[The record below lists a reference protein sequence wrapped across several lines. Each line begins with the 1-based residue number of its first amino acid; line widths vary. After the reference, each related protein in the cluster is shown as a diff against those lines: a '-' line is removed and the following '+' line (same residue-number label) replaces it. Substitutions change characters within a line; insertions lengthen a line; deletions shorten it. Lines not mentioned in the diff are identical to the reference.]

1 MTHTKEVPVD
11 KPEHDD
17 DMVIDTSKMSEGKRA
32 ALEVA
37 EASRETQWRQP
48 SFCSEMFMG
57 RWRGD
62 LMFPFPVQPEADKAE
77 GDVHI
82 GRIRDFLK
90 AHLDPDEVDRTHEIP
105 DEVMEGLARLGVF
118 ALKVP
123 KEYGGLGLSQV
134 NYNRIMM
141 MIASYC
147 GSTAVLASAHQ
158 SIGVPQ
164 PLKLFGTEEQKKKY
178 FPWFVDGKISA
189 FALTEP
195 DVGSD
200 PARMVTEAKLAEDG
214 THYILNGAKQWCT
227 NSPVAAVFV
236 VMAKTAPKI
245 IKGKE
250 RSQITAFIVERD
262 MPGVEVVQR
271 CDFMGLNGM
280 QNGNLKFT
288 DVKVPV
294 GNRIGEEGRG
304 LKLALDTLN
313 IGRLTLPAAC
323 TGLGKQCLSIA
334 RRWGNERVQ
343 WGQPIGQHEA
353 GREKIAFIAS
363 TTFAMEALTMLT
375 SRYVDLKNMDIRL
388 EAAMAKYFCTE
399 YGWRIVHET
408 LQFRG
413 GRGYETAASL
423 KKRGEAPYPVERMMR
438 DARIN
443 TIIEGSSEI
452 MRLFLAREAMDPH
465 LRMAGPLLKPGTPV
479 GKKISVSFKL
489 LGFYAL
495 WYPRQWLSLPPMRLP
510 EGAGPLVRHIRYAN
524 RTAHRLARGL
534 LHAMARYGP
543 TLDRR
548 QIVLGHLMDIG
559 TELFTMSATCSYA
572 LAGKDKPEGAMSIE
586 LADLFCRQAA
596 RRIRAHFAALRC
608 NDNRAIDQVA
618 KQVSAGEAR
627 WLEDGIIWIGPDEY
641 NDGSE

>member
-1 MTHTKEVPVD
+1 MD
-11 KPEHDD
+11 KHEHDD
-17 DMVIDTSKMSEGKRA
+17 EMVIDTSKMSEGKRA

-37 EASRETQWRQP
+37 ESSRETTWSQP

-57 RWRGD
+57 RWRED
-62 LMFPFPVQPEADKAE
+62 LMYPFPLQPDEDRAE

-82 GRIRDFLK
+82 ERIRKFLEE
-90 AHLDPDEVDRTHEIP
+90 HLDPDEVDRTRQIP
-105 DEVMEGLARLGVF
+105 EEAINGLAKLGVF

-178 FPWFVDGKISA
+178 FPWFVDGRISA

-200 PARMVTEAKLAEDG
+200 PARMTTEATLSEDG

-227 NSPVAAVFV
+227 NSPVADVFV
-236 VMAKTAPKI
+236 VMAKTAPKM

-250 RSQITAFIVERD
+250 RQQITAFIVERT
-262 MPGVEVVQR
+262 MTGVEVVQR

-294 GNRIGEEGRG
+294 ENRIGDEGRG

-334 RRWGNERVQ
+334 RRWGNDRVQ

-353 GREKIAFIAS
+353 GREKLAFIAS
-363 TTFAMEALTMLT
+363 TTYAMEALTMLT
-375 SRYVDLKNMDIRL
+375 SRYVDLKSMDIRL

-399 YGWRIVHET
+399 YGWQIVDQT
-408 LQFRG
+408 LQMRG
-413 GRGYETAASL
+413 GRGYETANSL
-423 KKRGEAPYPVERMMR
+423 KARGEVPYPVERLMR

-465 LRMAGPLLKPGTPV
+465 LQMAGPLLKPGTPV
-479 GKKISVSFKL
+479 GKKIATSAKL
-489 LGFYAL
+489 LGFYAV
-495 WYPRQWLSLPPMRLP
+495 WYPRQWLSLRPMTLP
-510 EGAGPLVRHIRYAN
+510 SGAGPLLKHIRYAN
-524 RTAHRLARGL
+524 RTSHKLARGL
-534 LHAMARYGP
+534 LHAMARFGP

-559 TELFTMSATCSYA
+559 TELFAISATCSYA
-572 LAGKDKPEGAMSIE
+572 LAGQDQSEGPTAIE
-586 LADLFCRQAA
+586 LADLFSKQAA
-596 RRIRAHFAALRC
+596 RRIKAHFAALHR
-608 NDNRAIDQVA
+608 NDNRDIDRVA
-618 KQVSAGEAR
+618 KKVSAGEAK
-627 WLEDGIIWIGPDEY
+627 WLEEGIVWIGPKE
-641 NDGSE
+641 

>member
-1 MTHTKEVPVD
+1 MD
-11 KPEHDD
+11 KHEHDD
-17 DMVIDTSKMSEGKRA
+17 EMVIDTSKMSEGKRA
-32 ALEVA
+32 ALEVT
-37 EASRETQWRQP
+37 EASRETRWQQP

-57 RWRGD
+57 RWRAD
-62 LMFPFPVQPEADKAE
+62 LMYPFPLQPADDQAE
-77 GDVHI
+77 GDLHI
-82 GRIRDFLK
+82 KRIRGFLE
-90 AHLDPDEVDRTHEIP
+90 AHLDPDEVDRTRTIP
-105 DEVMEGLARLGVF
+105 DDVMEGLARLGVF

-123 KEYGGLGLSQV
+123 KEYGGLGLSQM

-178 FPWFVDGKISA
+178 FPWFVEGKISA

-200 PARMVTEAKLAEDG
+200 PARMSTEAKLSEDG
-214 THYILNGAKQWCT
+214 THYILNGVKQWCT
-227 NSPVAAVFV
+227 NSPVADVFV
-236 VMAKTAPKI
+236 VMAKTAPKM

-250 RSQITAFIVERD
+250 RSQITAFIVERS

-294 GNRIGEEGRG
+294 ENRIGEEGRG

-323 TGLGKQCLSIA
+323 TGLGKQCLSIV

-343 WGQPIGQHEA
+343 WGQPIGHHEA

-399 YGWRIVHET
+399 YGWKIVDQT
-408 LQFRG
+408 LQLRG
-413 GRGYETAASL
+413 GRGYETADSL
-423 KKRGEAPYPVERMMR
+423 KARGEVPYPVERIMR

-465 LRMAGPLLKPGTPV
+465 LRMAGPLLKPGTPA
-479 GKKISVSFKL
+479 GKKISASFKL
-489 LGFYAL
+489 LGFYSL
-495 WYPRQWLSLPPMRLP
+495 WYPRQWLNLQPLNLPA
-510 EGAGPLVRHIRYAN
+510 GAGPLMRHIRYAS
-524 RTAHRLARGL
+524 RTSHKLARGL
-534 LHAMARYGP
+534 LHAMVRYGP

-596 RRIRAHFAALRC
+596 RRIKGHFAALRH
-608 NDNRAIDQVA
+608 NDNLDIDKVA
-618 KQVSAGEAR
+618 KKVSAGDAR
-627 WLEDGIIWIGPDEY
+627 WLEAGIVWIGPDE
-641 NDGSE
+641 

>member
-1 MTHTKEVPVD
+1 MD
-11 KPEHDD
+11 KHEHDD
-17 DMVIDTSKMSEGKRA
+17 EMVIDTSKMSEGKRA

-37 EASRETQWRQP
+37 ESSRETTWSQP

-57 RWRGD
+57 RWRED
-62 LMFPFPVQPEADKAE
+62 LMYPFPLQPDEDRAE

-82 GRIRDFLK
+82 ERIRKFLEE
-90 AHLDPDEVDRTHEIP
+90 HLDPDEVDRTRQIP
-105 DEVMEGLARLGVF
+105 EEAINGLAKLGVF

-178 FPWFVDGKISA
+178 FPWFVDGRISA

-200 PARMVTEAKLAEDG
+200 PARMTTEATLSEDG

-227 NSPVAAVFV
+227 NSPVADVFV
-236 VMAKTAPKI
+236 VMAKTAPKM

-250 RSQITAFIVERD
+250 RQQITAFIVERT

-294 GNRIGEEGRG
+294 ENRIGDEGRG

-334 RRWGNERVQ
+334 RRWGNDRVQ

-353 GREKIAFIAS
+353 GREKLAFIAS
-363 TTFAMEALTMLT
+363 TTYAMEALTMLT
-375 SRYVDLKNMDIRL
+375 SRYVDLKSMDIRL

-399 YGWRIVHET
+399 YGWQIVDQT
-408 LQFRG
+408 LQMRG
-413 GRGYETAASL
+413 GRGYETANSL
-423 KKRGEAPYPVERMMR
+423 KARGEVPYPVERLMR

-465 LRMAGPLLKPGTPV
+465 LQMAGPLLKPGTPV
-479 GKKISVSFKL
+479 GKKIATSAKL
-489 LGFYAL
+489 LGFYAV
-495 WYPRQWLSLPPMRLP
+495 WYPRQWLSLRPMTLP
-510 EGAGPLVRHIRYAN
+510 SGAGPLLKHIRYAN
-524 RTAHRLARGL
+524 RTSHKLARGL
-534 LHAMARYGP
+534 LHAMARFGP

-559 TELFTMSATCSYA
+559 TELFAISATCSYA
-572 LAGKDKPEGAMSIE
+572 LAGQDQSEGPTAIE
-586 LADLFCRQAA
+586 LADLFSKQAA
-596 RRIRAHFAALRC
+596 RRIKAHFAALHR
-608 NDNRAIDQVA
+608 NDNRDIDRVA
-618 KQVSAGEAR
+618 KKVSAGEAK
-627 WLEDGIIWIGPDEY
+627 WLEEGIVWIGPKE
-641 NDGSE
+641 

>member
-1 MTHTKEVPVD
+1 MDRH
-11 KPEHDD
+11 EHDD

-37 EASRETQWRQP
+37 EASRETQWSQP

-57 RWRGD
+57 RWRSD
-62 LMFPFPVQPEADKAE
+62 LVHPFPLQPEEDKAE
-77 GDVHI
+77 GDVHLE
-82 GRIRDFLK
+82 RIRTFLA
-90 AHLDPDEVDRTHEIP
+90 AHLDPDEVDLTHEIP
-105 DEVMEGLARLGVF
+105 DAVMQGLAKLGVF

-178 FPWFVDGKISA
+178 FPWFVEGRISA

-200 PARMVTEAKLAEDG
+200 PARMTTEAKLSADG

-227 NSPVAAVFV
+227 NSPVADVLV

-250 RSQITAFIVERD
+250 RQQITAFIVERT

-294 GNRIGEEGRG
+294 ENRIGEEGRG

-334 RRWGNERVQ
+334 RRWGNDRVQ
-343 WGQPIGQHEA
+343 WGQPIGHHEA
-353 GREKIAFIAS
+353 GREKLAFIAS
-363 TTFAMEALTMLT
+363 TTYAMEALTMLT

-399 YGWRIVHET
+399 YGWKIVDQT
-408 LQFRG
+408 LQLRG

-423 KKRGEAPYPVERMMR
+423 KARGEVPYPVERIMR

-465 LRMAGPLLKPGTPV
+465 LRIAGPLLKPGTPT
-479 GKKISVSFKL
+479 GKKIGTSFKV

-495 WYPRQWLSLPPMRLP
+495 WYPRQWLSLQPIRVPA
-510 EGAGPLVRHIRYAN
+510 GAGPLIRHIRYAN
-524 RTAHRLARGL
+524 RTSHKLARGL

-559 TELFTMSATCSYA
+559 TELFAISAVCSYA
-572 LAGKDKPEGAMSIE
+572 LACKDQPGGATGID
-586 LADLFCRQAA
+586 LADLFSRQAA
-596 RRIRAHFAALRC
+596 RRIKSHFSALRC
-608 NDNRAIDQVA
+608 NDNRHIDQVA
-618 KQVSAGEAR
+618 KKVSSGEFK
-627 WLEDGIIWIGPDEY
+627 WLEEGIVWIGPAE
-641 NDGSE
+641 

>member
-1 MTHTKEVPVD
+1 MS

-17 DMVIDTSKMSEGKRA
+17 GMVIDTSKMSEGKRA

-37 EASRETQWRQP
+37 EASRQTTWSQP

-62 LMFPFPVQPEADKAE
+62 LMYPFPLQPEDDKAA
-77 GDVHI
+77 GDVHLE
-82 GRIRDFLK
+82 RIRTYLK
-90 AHLDPDEVDRTHEIP
+90 DHLDPDEVDRTRQIP
-105 DEVMEGLARLGVF
+105 DEVMSGLAKLGVF

-123 KEYGGLGLSQV
+123 REYGGLGLSQV

-164 PLKLFGTEEQKKKY
+164 PLKMFGSDEQKSKY

-200 PARMVTEAKLAEDG
+200 PARMTTEARISEDG
-214 THYILNGAKQWCT
+214 THYMLNGIKQWCT
-227 NSPVAAVFV
+227 NSPVADVFV
-236 VMAKTAPKI
+236 VMAKTAPKM

-250 RSQITAFIVERD
+250 RQQITAFIVEKS

-288 DVKVPV
+288 DVRVPV
-294 GNRIGEEGRG
+294 ENRIGDEGRG

-353 GREKIAFIAS
+353 GREKLAFIAS
-363 TTFAMEALTMLT
+363 TTYAMEALTLLT
-375 SRYVDLKNMDIRL
+375 SRYVDEQNMDIRL

-399 YGWRIVHET
+399 YGWQIVDQT

-413 GRGYETAASL
+413 GRGYEKADSL
-423 KKRGEAPYPVERMMR
+423 KARGEVPYPVERLMR

-465 LRMAGPLLKPGTPV
+465 LRMAGPLMKPGTPM
-479 GKKISVSFKL
+479 GRKISTAFKL

-495 WYPRQWLSLPPMRLP
+495 WYPRQWFCLQPMRLP
-510 EGAGPLVRHIRYAN
+510 AGSGPLLKHVRYAS
-524 RTAHRLARGL
+524 RTSHKLARGL

-559 TELFTMSATCSYA
+559 TELFAVSAVCSYA
-572 LAGKDKPEGAMSIE
+572 LAERDETERAAAIE
-586 LADLFCRQAA
+586 LADLFSKQAA
-596 RRIRAHFAALRC
+596 RRIKAHFAALHC
-608 NDNRAIDQVA
+608 NDNRAIDLVA
-618 KQVSAGEAR
+618 KKVSAGAVK
-627 WLEDGIIWIGPDEY
+627 WLEKGIVWIGPDE
-641 NDGSE
+641 

>member
-1 MTHTKEVPVD
+1 MTKKEHED
-11 KPEHDD
+11 Q
-17 DMVIDTSKMSEGKRA
+17 MIIDTSNMSEGKRA

-37 EASRETQWRQP
+37 EASRESRWKFP
-48 SFCSEMFMG
+48 SFGSEMFMG
-57 RWRGD
+57 NWRGD
-62 LMFPFPVQPEADKAE
+62 LLYPFPAQPTDDKAE
-77 GDVHI
+77 GDIHLQ
-82 GRIRDFLK
+82 GIREFLENN
-90 AHLDPDEVDRTHEIP
+90 LDPDEVDRTRTIP
-105 DEVMEGLARLGVF
+105 DEVMQGLAKLGVF

-147 GSTAVLASAHQ
+147 GSTTVLASAHQ

-164 PLKLFGTEEQKKKY
+164 PLKLFGTEEQKKNY
-178 FPWFVDGKISA
+178 FPRFVDGAISA

-200 PARMVTEAKLAEDG
+200 PAQMRTEAKLSEDG

-227 NSPVAAVFV
+227 NSPVADVLV

-245 IKGKE
+245 VRGRE
-250 RSQITAFIVERD
+250 RPQVTAFIVECN

-288 DVKVPV
+288 DVRIPV
-294 GNRIGEEGRG
+294 ENRIGDEGRG

-313 IGRLTLPAAC
+313 VGRLTLPAGC
-323 TGLGKQCLSIA
+323 TGMAKQCLSIA
-334 RRWGNERVQ
+334 RRWGNMREQ
-343 WGQPIGQHEA
+343 WGQPVGHHEA

-375 SRYVDLKNMDIRL
+375 SRYADMKEVDIRL
-388 EAAMAKYFCTE
+388 EAAMAKYFCSE
-399 YGWRIVHET
+399 SGWRIVHET
-408 LQFRG
+408 LQLRG
-413 GRGYETAASL
+413 GRGYETADSL
-423 KKRGEAPYPVERMMR
+423 KERGEVPYPVERMMR

-443 TIIEGSSEI
+443 TIIEGTSEI

-465 LRMAGPLLKPGTPV
+465 LKRAANLLKENIPTGRKVGTA
-479 GKKISVSFKL
+479 FCL
-489 LGFYAL
+489 LGFYAV
-495 WYPRQWLSLPPMRLP
+495 WYPRQWLSLFSTTLPKGTGRL
-510 EGAGPLVRHIRYAN
+510 ARHFRYLS
-524 RTAHRLARGL
+524 RTSHRLARAL

-559 TELFTMSATCSYA
+559 TELFAMSATCSYA
-572 LAGKDKPEGAMSIE
+572 LSRKVKLGEATPVE
-586 LADLFCRQAA
+586 LADLFCRQAE
-596 RRIRAHFAALRC
+596 RRIKAHFLALRS
-608 NDNRAIDQVA
+608 NDNRSIDALA
-618 KQVSAGEAR
+618 KRVSAGDAR
-627 WLEDGIIWIGPDEY
+627 WLEDGIIWIGPE
-641 NDGSE
+641 G

>member
-1 MTHTKEVPVD
+1 MDTR
-11 KPEHDD
+11 EHDD
-17 DMVIDTSKMSEGKRA
+17 EMVIDTSKMSAGKAA

-37 EASRETQWRQP
+37 EASRETQWRHP

-57 RWRGD
+57 RWRAD
-62 LMFPFPVQPEADKAE
+62 LVHPFPVQPEGDKAE

-82 GRIRDFLK
+82 RKIREFME
-90 AHLDPDEVDRTHEIP
+90 AHLDPDEVDRTREIP
-105 DEVMEGLARLGVF
+105 DEVVSGLAKLGVF

-123 KEYGGLGLSQV
+123 REFGGLGLSQV

-164 PLKLFGTEEQKKKY
+164 PLKLFGTDEQKKKY
-178 FPWFVDGKISA
+178 FPWFVEGAISA

-195 DVGSD
+195 EVGSD
-200 PARMVTEAKLAEDG
+200 PARMKTEAVLSADG
-214 THYILNGAKQWCT
+214 THYVLNGAKQWCT
-227 NSPVAAVFV
+227 NSPVADVFV

-245 IKGKE
+245 VRGRE
-250 RSQITAFIVERD
+250 RPQVTAFIVERG

-280 QNGNLKFT
+280 QNGNLRFT
-288 DVKVPV
+288 DVRVPA
-294 GNRIGEEGRG
+294 GNRLGEEGRG

-323 TGLGKQCLSIA
+323 TGMGKQCLSIV
-334 RRWGNERVQ
+334 RRWGNMREQ
-343 WGQPIGQHEA
+343 WGQPVGHHEA

-363 TTFAMEALTMLT
+363 TTFAMEAMTMLT
-375 SRYVDLKNMDIRL
+375 SRYADLHNVDIRL

-399 YGWRIVHET
+399 AGWRIVHET
-408 LQFRG
+408 LQLRG
-413 GRGYETAASL
+413 GRGYEKAASL
-423 KKRGEAPYPVERMMR
+423 AARGEIPWPVERMMR

-443 TIIEGSSEI
+443 TIIEGTSEI

-465 LRMAGPLLKPGTPV
+465 LRMAADLLKKGVPASRKVATA
-479 GKKISVSFKL
+479 FKL
-489 LGFYAL
+489 LGFYAV
-495 WYPRQWLSLPPMRLP
+495 WYPRQWLNLQPRQLPRD
-510 EGAGPLVRHIRYAN
+510 AGPLLRHFRYAA
-524 RTAHRLARGL
+524 RTARRLARAL

-543 TLDRR
+543 SLDRR

-559 TELFTMSATCSYA
+559 TELFAISATCSYA
-572 LAGKDKPEGAMSIE
+572 LAGKAGPDGGMRME
-586 LADLFCRQAA
+586 LADVFCKQAE
-596 RRIRAHFAALRC
+596 RRMVAHFHALRR
-608 NDNRAIDQVA
+608 NDNRAIDHLA
-618 KQVSAGEAR
+618 KRVSAGEAR
-627 WLEDGIIWIGPDEY
+627 WLEEGIVWIGPDE
-641 NDGSE
+641 

>member
-1 MTHTKEVPVD
+1 MD
-11 KPEHDD
+11 KPDQDNE
-17 DMVIDTSKMSEGKRA
+17 MMIDTSKMNEGKRA

-37 EASRETQWRQP
+37 EASRQATWTQP

-62 LMFPFPVQPEADKAE
+62 LMYPFPMQPEADKAE
-77 GDVHI
+77 GDLHLE
-82 GRIRDFLK
+82 RIRAYLEE
-90 AHLDPDEVDRTHEIP
+90 HVDPDEIDRTHQIP
-105 DEVMEGLARLGVF
+105 DDVMAGLAKLGVF

-164 PLKLFGTEEQKKKY
+164 PLKMFGSEAQKKKY
-178 FPWFVDGKISA
+178 FPWFVEGKISA

-200 PARMVTEAKLAEDG
+200 PARMTTEAKLSEDG

-227 NSPVAAVFV
+227 NSPVADVLV

-245 IKGKE
+245 VKGKE
-250 RSQITAFIVERD
+250 RRQITAFIVERD

-288 DVKVPV
+288 NVKVPV
-294 GNRIGEEGRG
+294 ENRIGEEGRG

-334 RRWGNERVQ
+334 RRWGNDRVQ
-343 WGQPIGQHEA
+343 WGQPIGHHEA

-375 SRYVDLKNMDIRL
+375 SRYVDQKSMDIRL

-399 YGWRIVHET
+399 YGWQIADQT
-408 LQFRG
+408 LQLRG
-413 GRGYETAASL
+413 GRGYETADSL
-423 KKRGEAPYPVERMMR
+423 KARGEPPYPVERIMR

-465 LRMAGPLLKPGTPV
+465 LRLAGPLMMPGTPA
-479 GKKISVSFKL
+479 GKKVSTAFKV

-495 WYPRQWLSLPPMRLP
+495 WYPRQWIRLQPMNVP
-510 EGAGPLVRHIRYAN
+510 AGSGPLLRHIRYAS
-524 RTAHRLARGL
+524 RTSHRLARAL
-534 LHAMARYGP
+534 LHAMGRYGP

-559 TELFTMSATCSYA
+559 TELFAVSATCSYA
-572 LAGKDKPEGAMSIE
+572 LAGKDKPEGAMGIE
-586 LADLFCRQAA
+586 LADLFCKQAA
-596 RRIRAHFAALRC
+596 RRIKAHFAALRH
-608 NDNRAIDQVA
+608 NDNRDIDKVA
-618 KQVSAGEAR
+618 KKVSSGDAR
-627 WLEDGIIWIGPDEY
+627 WLEKGIVWIGPDE
-641 NDGSE
+641 